1 MGKLVN
7 RVFWTQKWSTFANCF
22 MYWKKYS
29 KANLRF
35 RGYPDLRNVI
45 ITSKWSIWHLIE
57 KCNPILVFPRP
68 SDNGQILT
76 ILHQVFVPPC
86 RNVGQLDFADPIHS
100 GTLPYPIS
108 TIIHHHHNH
117 FSIFIT
123 CSSWEISENTS
134 AKWTRNQR
142 SVSPFSSSY
151 QVKYNKILNI
161 EYIAK

>member
-1 MGKLVN
+1 
-7 RVFWTQKWSTFANCF
+7 

-76 ILHQVFVPPC
+76 IFHQVFVPPC
-86 RNVGQLDFADPIHS
+86 RNVGQLDFADSIHS
-100 GTLPYPIS
+100 GTNVPYPPSSPQSFPSWYPRIPWYTCTMIHFGTLPS
-108 TIIHHHHNH
+108 CHIHHHHHNH

-134 AKWTRNQR
+134 AKWTRN
-142 SVSPFSSSY
+142 
-151 QVKYNKILNI
+151 
-161 EYIAK
+161 